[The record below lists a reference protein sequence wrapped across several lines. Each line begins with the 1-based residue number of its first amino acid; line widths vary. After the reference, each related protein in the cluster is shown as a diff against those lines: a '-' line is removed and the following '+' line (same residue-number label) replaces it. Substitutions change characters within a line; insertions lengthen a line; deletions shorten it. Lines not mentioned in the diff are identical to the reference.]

1 MAFNGFSRKTWT
13 DRVSE
18 YPTRR
23 ILTDTTSQA
32 TQQVT
37 VSRDEGTVTSQGD
50 TFDAET
56 MNNLEAR
63 IASSFTEDE
72 AAIGNLTNLTTTE
85 KTNLV
90 GALNEVK
97 ASVPP
102 LVDELNDLDD
112 VSISPATAGSG
123 DTLIFNSGTLKWED
137 GQLQAAQVG
146 FTPDTVSTSMPS
158 GFTDVQK
165 AVDYVC
171 ELADDVKASKADI
184 QDPEFIGNPTAPT
197 QAKGNSST
205 RLATTAFVNTEID
218 NDTKYH
224 AGDSFSVAGTTCI
237 FLQTGTSCRI
247 TIPLCKPVGSDVTA
261 AVNSGNWEI
270 RDCNGSTT
278 NGDKTTSG
286 HPLSYYVTTP
296 SSDVKVNIG
305 TNTINIQLT
314 NLKASTWG
322 STSRYTVGSAYA
334 NNGNSITFS

>member
-32 TQQVT
+32 TQQVL

-85 KTNLV
+85 KSNLV

-112 VSISPATAGSG
+112 VSISPATRGDG
-123 DTLIFNSGTLKWED
+123 DTLIYNGDTAKWED

-197 QAKGNSST
+197 QAAGNNST
-205 RLATTAFVNTEID
+205 RLATTAFVQSAKNTGFSNPAQFSAVNVTSRTSPFTDLGSFTLSKGTWLIIATI
-218 NDTKYH
+218 NFASNSSGYR
-224 AGDSFSVAGTTCI
+224 AGIISS
-237 FLQTGTSCRI
+237 TSGASSANYTSTVMCGAA
-247 TIPLCKPVGSDVTA
+247 PSDVTRMQI
-261 AVNSGNWEI
+261 VSI
-270 RDCNGSTT
+270 
-278 NGDKTTSG
+278 
-286 HPLSYYVTTP
+286 LQP
-296 SSDVKVNIG
+296 SSDTTYYVEAKQN
-305 TNTINIQLT
+305 
-314 NLKASTWG
+314 SG
-322 STSRYTVGSAYA
+322 STLSCAARVMYIKLS
-334 NNGNSITFS
+334 N

>member
-72 AAIGNLTNLTTTE
+72 AAIGNLTNLTTTD
-85 KTNLV
+85 KSNLV

-112 VSISPATAGSG
+112 VSISPATKGDG
-123 DTLIFNSGTLKWED
+123 DTLIYNGNTAKWED

-171 ELADDVKASKADI
+171 ELADDLGNNKVDSDDFFFSI
-184 QDPEFIGNPTAPT
+184 NDEFSLVNGIFAGSLAG
-197 QAKGNSST
+197 QAKD
-205 RLATTAFVNTEID
+205 I
-218 NDTKYH
+218 Y
-224 AGDSFSVAGTTCI
+224 I
-237 FLQTGTSCRI
+237 F
-247 TIPLCKPVGSDVTA
+247 IPLPKSTKN
-261 AVNSGNWEI
+261 VNSCTVSGNWYV
-270 RDCNGSTT
+270 RANGVNVVANAALSSVGTVATPIFCAGGVQIKCTLTT
-278 NGDKTTSG
+278 
-286 HPLSYYVTTP
+286 
-296 SSDVKVNIG
+296 
-305 TNTINIQLT
+305 
-314 NLKASTWG
+314 AST
-322 STSRYTVGSAYA
+322 AA
-334 NNGNSITFS
+334 NNSAITALGYTNAKLKFT

>member
-197 QAKGNSST
+197 QAKGNNST
-205 RLATTAFVNTEID
+205 RLATTAFVQAAKNTGLDSKDQTSTSVSVPSSTSAWTQVSSVSLTAGIWMIIATVNFAKQTTTVGYRAAMLTNQSSSSSANMWGTEI
-218 NDTKYH
+218 
-224 AGDSFSVAGTTCI
+224 
-237 FLQTGTSCRI
+237 
-247 TIPLCKPVGSDVTA
+247 IPAAENEVTRMQVTA
-261 AVNSGNWEI
+261 IVQPTQTTTYYLFARQNSNA
-270 RDCNGSTT
+270 S
-278 NGDKTTSG
+278 
-286 HPLSYYVTTP
+286 
-296 SSDVKVNIG
+296 
-305 TNTINIQLT
+305 INV
-314 NLKASTWG
+314 
-322 STSRYTVGSAYA
+322 TSRMAYIKL
-334 NNGNSITFS
+334 SS